1 MNAERKHHFRSH
13 IVRSRSPREP
23 VDGCY
28 GTPHQTT
35 TIARLSNVRKS
46 VCITLTTA
54 SSRTQQTE
62 QNRRVIVW

>member
-1 MNAERKHHFRSH
+1 MFVAGHPENPWMGVMAHRIK
-13 IVRSRSPREP
+13 PP
-23 VDGCY
+23 
-28 GTPHQTT
+28 Q
-35 TIARLSNVRKS
+35 IARLSNVRKS